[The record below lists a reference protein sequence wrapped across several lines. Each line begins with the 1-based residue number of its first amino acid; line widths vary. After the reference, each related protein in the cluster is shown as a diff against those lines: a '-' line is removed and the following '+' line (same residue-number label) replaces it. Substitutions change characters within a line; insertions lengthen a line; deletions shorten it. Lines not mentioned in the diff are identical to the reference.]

1 MSLRND
7 STYSPIK
14 VASVRSKY
22 RFVDCRD
29 SKGLLEKDE
38 QQKVS
43 YCCSSI
49 FDRTIARGCGSGGMS
64 PLILLMAKGGLL
76 GILLLVAIPE
86 GPELEEDTKKC
97 EETAM
102 MLAQGS
108 LVDV

>member
-1 MSLRND
+1 
-7 STYSPIK
+7 
-14 VASVRSKY
+14 
-22 RFVDCRD
+22 
-29 SKGLLEKDE
+29 
-38 QQKVS
+38 
-43 YCCSSI
+43 
-49 FDRTIARGCGSGGMS
+49 MS